1 MEDIYALLNLNKST
15 LQNFPL
21 QAERIVDHQTQLTV
35 KRSMRTLKNIE
46 ERMMTDRSV
55 TVSQHSIDEIMAKV
69 IENATIGNKDMG
81 IWSIRELRIV
91 SYYLIKLQGNEQAY
105 LYALNLLDTNWRD
118 LFFNGLAFYCLDS
131 WNMIIP
137 NLRKLTCELL
147 VKKLQQ
153 YSNGNRKYIT
163 MKSHT
168 DLFDEAGP
176 PRLSALLRQKK
187 QDVKEAPTYFVV
199 P

>member
-21 QAERIVDHQTQLTV
+21 QAERIVDHQTQLAV

-118 LFFNGLAFYCLDS
+118 LFFNGLRSIA
-131 WNMIIP
+131 
-137 NLRKLTCELL
+137 
-147 VKKLQQ
+147 
-153 YSNGNRKYIT
+153 
-163 MKSHT
+163 
-168 DLFDEAGP
+168 
-176 PRLSALLRQKK
+176 
-187 QDVKEAPTYFVV
+187 
-199 P
+199 

>member
-118 LFFNGLAFYCLDS
+118 LFFNGLRSIA
-131 WNMIIP
+131 
-137 NLRKLTCELL
+137 
-147 VKKLQQ
+147 
-153 YSNGNRKYIT
+153 
-163 MKSHT
+163 
-168 DLFDEAGP
+168 
-176 PRLSALLRQKK
+176 
-187 QDVKEAPTYFVV
+187 
-199 P
+199 